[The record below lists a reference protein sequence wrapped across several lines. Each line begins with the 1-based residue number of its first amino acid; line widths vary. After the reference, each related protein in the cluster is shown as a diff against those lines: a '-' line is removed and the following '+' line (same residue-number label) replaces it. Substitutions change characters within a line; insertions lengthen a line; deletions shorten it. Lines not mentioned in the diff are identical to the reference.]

1 MQPTADPSSLSPPPP
16 QRKPM
21 RILFKNGTVL
31 VSGYNFQRSFLS
43 LLDHDPA
50 MMFVERSE
58 VNWAYVH
65 AGHYVHPLRIVDD
78 TGFSRNVEMRKL
90 PTKRV
95 VVLRPRRCYNWNY
108 SVFLRYKKLMENG
121 LARLAGVNKVLYVEH
136 FWQLINFH
144 AHTIQLLFRR
154 FLERVRTQRA
164 SVIDYLLG
172 QQSDVRYLQ
181 NEFVIREIIG
191 FSK

>member
-1 MQPTADPSSLSPPPP
+1 MQPTADPSSLLLPP
-16 QRKPM
+16 QPKPM

-31 VSGYNFQRSFLS
+31 ISGYNFQRSVLCW
-43 LLDHDPA
+43 LDHDPA
-50 MMFVERSE
+50 MMFVDRSE

-65 AGHYVHPLRIVDD
+65 AGHHVHPLRIVDD
-78 TGFSRNVEMRKL
+78 KGFSREKITKL

-95 VVLRPRRCYNWNY
+95 VLLRPRRWYNWNY
-108 SVFLRYKKLMENG
+108 SMFLLYKKLTEDG
-121 LARLAGVNKVLYVEH
+121 LARLPVVDQGLYVEN

-154 FLERVRTQRA
+154 FMERVRTRRA
-164 SVIDYLLG
+164 CVVDYLLE

>member
-1 MQPTADPSSLSPPPP
+1 
-16 QRKPM
+16 M

-43 LLDHDPA
+43 LLDRDPA

-78 TGFSRNVEMRKL
+78 TGFSRNVKIMKL

-95 VVLRPRRCYNWNY
+95 VLLRPRLGYNWNY
-108 SVFLRYKKLMENG
+108 SAFLHYKKLIEDVG
-121 LARLAGVNKVLYVEH
+121 ARTGSQRG
-136 FWQLINFH
+136 WQLINFH

-164 SVIDYLLG
+164 SVIDYLLEH
-172 QQSDVRYLQ
+172 QSDVRYLQ